1 MNPVKTFLRIQKD
14 PAYLLKNYLLDLF
27 MTLTLIVVLKNI
39 LSSSWDLSS
48 AQMIFLTPFAMIW
61 GCLIASFLH
70 NASHANVGGNLLNRM
85 VGEFCGAWVLYGYS
99 NFIMIHHLHHR
110 YSDEKHDPVHPG
122 EMNFLVFLS
131 APMRYMI
138 VATKGWLRERHGHEE
153 KYETLMEAQTVIFH
167 INLVLKI
174 VLWHT
179 VFGTDLFLAF
189 YVPALLANYG
199 ILAHINYVC
208 HRENEDGS
216 VEIVNLNHNLYYRF
230 ANFITFGGYYHKN
243 HHLRLNVFNPMK
255 MESARAEERLFTI
268 GPQRLPYRIYK
279 TDNVLKNYFDLQVWG
294 EARKSGKRSGDRRVF
309 NVPCEVMGLPERR
322 LHHDRRRGF

>member
-1 MNPVKTFLRIQKD
+1 MNPVKTFLKIQKD
-14 PAYLLKNYLLDLF
+14 PAYLLKNYLLDMF
-27 MTLTLIVVLKNI
+27 MTLALIVVLKNI
-39 LSSSWDLSS
+39 LSSWDLST
-48 AQMIFLTPFAMIW
+48 AQMVFLAPFAVIW

-216 VEIVNLNHNLYYRF
+216 VEIVNLNHNLYYKF

-255 MESARAEERLFTI
+255 MESARAEEKLFTI
-268 GPQRLPYRIYK
+268 EPHRLPYRIYK
-279 TDNVLKNYFDLQVWG
+279 TDNILKNYFDLQVWG
-294 EARKSGKRSGDRRVF
+294 EARKDRRVF

-322 LHHDRRRGF
+322 LHNDRRRGF

>member
-14 PAYLLKNYLLDLF
+14 ATYLMKNYLLDMF
-27 MTLTLIVVLKNI
+27 FTISLIILMKSVL
-39 LSSSWDLSS
+39 SHSFAPSTG
-48 AQMIFLTPFAMIW
+48 QMFFLVPFAMIW

-70 NASHANVGGNLLNRM
+70 NASHANVGGRLLNRM
-85 VGEFCGAWVLYGYS
+85 VGEFCGAWVLYGYT

-138 VATKGWLRERHGHEE
+138 VATKGWLRERHGEDQN
-153 KYETLMEAQTVIFH
+153 YETLMQGQTVIFH

-174 VLWHT
+174 VLWHSI
-179 VFGTDLFLAF
+179 FGTDLFLAF
-189 YVPALLANYG
+189 YIPALLANYG

-216 VEIVNLNHNLYYRF
+216 VEIVNLNNNLYYRF
-230 ANFITFGGYYHKN
+230 ANFITFGGYFHKN
-243 HHLRLNVFNPMK
+243 HHLRLNVFNPAK
-255 MESARAEERLFTI
+255 MDTAKTEVRLFTVA
-268 GPQRLPYRIYK
+268 PKTLPYRIYK
-279 TDNVLKNYFDLQVWG
+279 SKNAVKNYFDLQVWG
-294 EARKSGKRSGDRRVF
+294 EARIAPERSAERRVF
-309 NVPCEVMGLPERR
+309 NIPCQAMGLPERR
-322 LHHDRRRGF
+322 LHNDRRRGF

>member
-14 PAYLLKNYLLDLF
+14 PAYLLKNYLIDLF
-27 MTLTLIVVLKNI
+27 ITVALIVLLKTI
-39 LSSSWDLSS
+39 LSSWDLSVG
-48 AQMIFLTPFAMIW
+48 QMIFLTPFAMIW

-70 NASHANVGGNLLNRM
+70 NASHANVGGNLLNRI

-174 VLWHT
+174 VFWHT

-255 MESARAEERLFTI
+255 MESARVEERLFTI
-268 GPQRLPYRIYK
+268 EPHRLPYRIYK
-279 TDNVLKNYFDLQVWG
+279 TDNALKNYFNLQVWG
-294 EARKSGKRSGDRRVF
+294 EARKSNTRSGDRRVF

-322 LHHDRRRGF
+322 LHNDRRRGL